1 MSKAIR
7 HANYLTEIAVSVDNL
22 NRAFRQNGLT
32 TEVQFQKGSPRNG
45 VSHKV
50 LAGTTNFFTSNKL
63 REVALV
69 LQAARRTLDFAKAE
83 VDRTQEQRRA
93 LVGRGIEQDRA
104 EEVRLRARR
113 EIATRERGEAT
124 HVPDTHPH
132 FPESGFPAN

>member
-32 TEVQFQKGSPRNG
+32 TEVHFQKGSPANG

-83 VDRTQEQRRA
+83 VDRTQEQRQA
-93 LVGRGIEQDRA
+93 LVGRAIEQDRA

-113 EIATRERGEAT
+113 EIATRDRGEDS
-124 HVPDTHPH
+124 VGVVNPV
-132 FPESGFPAN
+132 G